1 MVTKIFVSQIDN
13 TNADGSTATN
23 GSYIKLVGGAAVWD
37 SSGGITGYNGS
48 IGATGFRGSIGASGF
63 TGSIGAAGILGPQ
76 GDTGYQG
83 SVGASGFV
91 GSLGSPGYQGSASF
105 GGFIGSVGFAGSFG
119 AVGYQ
124 GSLSP
129 GGFRGSSGFN
139 GSQGEAGFRG
149 SLGDSGFRG
158 SAGAAGGVNFTS
170 INDLSPQSY
179 SGKADWLVAVNPSAT
194 GVTFVNKDLYVKYT
208 NPVSNIVFT
217 GYQWTTINYPKLV
230 SYTEQIVTYNSSTN
244 SITLAATNGS
254 IYNITLSPTSGSSVA
269 IRLPTDIAATQGTSH
284 WTVVLYIKQDATG
297 SRTVDWSQ
305 NTIKWSTAEGVP
317 GTGPTLSTTANYTDI
332 ITFTSRDGGTS
343 WYGFVS
349 ARGFA
354 P

>member
-37 SSGGITGYNGS
+37 PSGGGIVGYNGS
-48 IGATGFRGSIGASGF
+48 VGAAGFRGSQGAAGF
-63 TGSIGAAGILGPQ
+63 IGSIGAAGILGPQ

-91 GSLGSPGYQGSASF
+91 GSLGSPGYQGSASI
-105 GGFIGSVGFAGSFG
+105 GGYVGSVGYQGSFG

-139 GSQGEAGFRG
+139 GSIGDSGYRG
-149 SLGDSGFRG
+149 SLGDSGYRG
-158 SAGAAGGVNFTS
+158 SAGAPGGVAFTT
-170 INDLSPQSY
+170 ITDLNPQSY
-179 SGKADWLVAVNPSAT
+179 TGKANWLVAVNAAAT
-194 GVTFVNKDLYVKYT
+194 GITFIDKDTYVKYT
-208 NPVSNIVFT
+208 PVANIVFT
-217 GYQWTTINYPKLV
+217 GSQTTLVRFPKFV
-230 SYTEQIVTYNSSTN
+230 SYSEQTQTYTSATN
-244 SITLAATNGS
+244 SITLTADTGS

-269 IRLPTDIAATQGTSH
+269 IRLPTDIAATQGSSH

-332 ITFTSRDGGTS
+332 ITFTSRDGGTN